1 MWHDKEIENGK
12 LTELFIESLA
22 LRNIDN
28 DKLKTDASILKNIL
42 DKNPNILNP
51 DVFISLL
58 ENNNTTVIE
67 EFHNKLISLKL
78 ADRDLVWSIPANSL
92 NYSINEEIKKLWENK
107 GINRQLLL
115 VFECWLLS
123 ASYPSVRFPVI
134 RFIVNQLE
142 TLNDTNV
149 VVYLI
154 DKFKD
159 VDDPYIQ
166 QGLCSAIYGYIVR
179 KRVADMQISR
189 SVKENFYPKEK
200 CAPNDFVLRY
210 WTLKILEWQSHL
222 AGDDSYW
229 KAAQPPYQVQ
239 TDNPY
244 KNIPQGDIPEDF
256 FGESYGANSLHRSLF
271 TWDFYRYILGGNTSD
286 DLDKFVD
293 NQNTSISI
301 WKTAKAIALLIK
313 NKYGWNEA
321 LGDYDNGVPYE
332 SSHYHKTER
341 IGKKYQW
348 LGMSEV

>member
-1 MWHDKEIENGK
+1 M
-12 LTELFIESLA
+12 
-22 LRNIDN
+22 
-28 DKLKTDASILKNIL
+28 
-42 DKNPNILNP
+42 
-51 DVFISLL
+51 
-58 ENNNTTVIE
+58 IE

-189 SVKENFYPKEK
+189 SVKENFYPKRNV
-200 CAPNDFVLRY
+200 PLM
-210 WTLKILEWQSHL
+210 
-222 AGDDSYW
+222 
-229 KAAQPPYQVQ
+229 
-239 TDNPY
+239 
-244 KNIPQGDIPEDF
+244 
-256 FGESYGANSLHRSLF
+256 
-271 TWDFYRYILGGNTSD
+271 
-286 DLDKFVD
+286 
-293 NQNTSISI
+293 ISF
-301 WKTAKAIALLIK
+301 
-313 NKYGWNEA
+313 
-321 LGDYDNGVPYE
+321 
-332 SSHYHKTER
+332 
-341 IGKKYQW
+341 
-348 LGMSEV
+348 